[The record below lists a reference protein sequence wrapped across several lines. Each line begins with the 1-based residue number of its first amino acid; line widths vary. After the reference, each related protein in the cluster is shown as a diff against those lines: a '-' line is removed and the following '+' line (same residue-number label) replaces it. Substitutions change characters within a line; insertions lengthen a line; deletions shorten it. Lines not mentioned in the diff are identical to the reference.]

1 MMESAGQREDAVK
14 WGGIPPAGE
23 NPIADKNNFV
33 GKVLLT
39 LAVCVGIWTI
49 YRFIGGRL
57 ISGEPIF
64 SFLHWI
70 TCIITA
76 LFLVCIIFLRRTII
90 QHVRSSIVWKLVFYP
105 SFIVNLL
112 LLIFSLHVVLFRFF
126 STYYLD
132 SNVSMAFDTVM
143 KPLLTVVPLVIGWR
157 LLFRE
162 KRAPVRFH
170 RKNMAS
176 GIISALVLVSAFIF
190 LLYIMQVIFFRMFG
204 VMEAGSVSLIPGWRY
219 MGTVKFI
226 LLWLMFV
233 VSTGFAEEYEA
244 RGFLQDQLM
253 RVQSPWKSIL
263 ITALIFAAAHIPIFV
278 FIHHLAFW
286 QGFYY
291 FVYLVP
297 MSFFLSIYYHWS
309 RNLPAVMIY
318 HGLFDWMLSAIYITA
333 KYDASYESSIHVAW
347 GIFFIAS
354 LFAITINLALL
365 YVFYRVFWK
374 KDRPSGSLGFKIPI
388 ISDWK
393 GPRARRFRRDDSSI
407 SWGKTIFTLGV
418 ACVLFSGLV
427 MGFGAAFGTMDP
439 TVVADQIIGREDES
453 NVVDLTT
460 MELMNSEITSMNDYT
475 GTGQT
480 SQITQTIENENVVN
494 VSFKLTW
501 SDEADATFRHKNEPD
516 TFTIDVS
523 SPGGISE
530 TETGANTYGQQGL
543 IEFKVAVPYEENPSL
558 EGTGAWNINITVES
572 GNHEAPRFGP
582 IGFIDSGNSFTLE
595 ISHEYYQEIE

>member
-1 MMESAGQREDAVK
+1 MSESEMMELTGQREDAVK

-23 NPIADKNNFV
+23 NPITDSNKFV

-49 YRFIGGRL
+49 YRAVGGQ
-57 ISGEPIF
+57 IF
-64 SFLHWI
+64 SGLHSEASMI
-70 TCIITA
+70 
-76 LFLVCIIFLRRTII
+76 
-90 QHVRSSIVWKLVFYP
+90 SD
-105 SFIVNLL
+105 
-112 LLIFSLHVVLFRFF
+112 FF
-126 STYYLD
+126 
-132 SNVSMAFDTVM
+132 A
-143 KPLLTVVPLVIGWR
+143 KPLFTVLPIYFLWR
-157 LLFRE
+157 FLFKE
-162 KRAPVRFH
+162 KRAPVRFG

-190 LLYIMQVIFFRMFG
+190 LLYICQVIFFRLFG
-204 VMEAGSVSLIPGWRY
+204 VMEAGSVELIPGWRY
-219 MGTVKFI
+219 MGTVEFI

-263 ITALIFAAAHIPIFV
+263 ITALIFAAAHIPIFI

-333 KYDASYESSIHVAW
+333 RYDVSYETSIHVQW

-374 KDRPSGSLGFKIPI
+374 KDRPSGSMGFKVPL

-407 SWGKTIFTLGV
+407 SWGKTIFALGV
-418 ACVLFSGLV
+418 ASVLFSGFV
-427 MGFGAAFGTMDP
+427 MAFGAAFGTMDP
-439 TVVADQIIGREDES
+439 TVVSDRIIGKEDEL
-453 NVVDLTT
+453 NLVDLSA
-460 MELMNSEITSMNDYT
+460 MELIMGEIISISDYA
-475 GTGQT
+475 GTGET
-480 SQITQTIENENVVN
+480 SRITQPIEDENVVN
-494 VSFKLTW
+494 VSFKLIW
-501 SDEADATFRHKNEPD
+501 SDEADATFRHQNEPD
-516 TFTIDVS
+516 SFTMDVS

-530 TETGANTYGQQGL
+530 TGTGANTYGQQGL
-543 IEFKVAVPYEENPSL
+543 IEFTVSVPYEENPSL
-558 EGTGAWNINITVES
+558 EGTGTWNINITVVS
-572 GNHEAPRFGP
+572 GDHEATGP
-582 IGFIDSGNSFTLE
+582 AALKFLDNGNSYNLE
-595 ISHEYYQEIE
+595 IFYEYYRETE

>member
-1 MMESAGQREDAVK
+1 MLPRETGILANRKYRPITKEGHQMSESERMEIKGQREEAIK

-23 NPIADKNNFV
+23 NPITDSNKFV

-39 LAVCVGIWTI
+39 LAICIGIWTI
-49 YRFIGGRL
+49 YRAVGGQ
-57 ISGEPIF
+57 IF
-64 SFLHWI
+64 TGLHTNSSMI
-70 TCIITA
+70 TDFFA
-76 LFLVCIIFLRRTII
+76 KPLFTVLPIIFLWR
-90 QHVRSSIVWKLVFYP
+90 F
-105 SFIVNLL
+105 
-112 LLIFSLHVVLFRFF
+112 LF
-126 STYYLD
+126 
-132 SNVSMAFDTVM
+132 
-143 KPLLTVVPLVIGWR
+143 K
-157 LLFRE
+157 E
-162 KRAPVRFH
+162 KRAPVRFG
-170 RKNMAS
+170 RKNMES
-176 GIISALVLVSAFIF
+176 GIISALVLVSSFIF
-190 LLYIMQVIFFRMFG
+190 LLYIMQIIFFRMFG
-204 VMEAGSVSLIPGWRY
+204 VMEAGSVSLIPGWKY
-219 MGTVKFI
+219 MGTVEFI

-263 ITALIFAAAHIPIFV
+263 ITALIFAAGHIPIFI

-297 MSFFLSIYYHWS
+297 MSIFLSIYYHWS

-333 KYDASYESSIHVAW
+333 RYDASYGNSIHVAW

-374 KDRPSGSLGFKIPI
+374 KDRPSGSMGFKIPI

-393 GPRARRFRRDDSSI
+393 GPRPRRFRRDDSSI
-407 SWGKTIFTLGV
+407 SWGKTIFALG
-418 ACVLFSGLV
+418 AASVLFSGFV

-439 TVVADQIIGREDES
+439 SVVADQIIDKKDES
-453 NVVDLTT
+453 KEVDLSA
-460 MELMNSEITSMNDYT
+460 MDLVVSDISQITDYV

-480 SQITQTIENENVVN
+480 SPIPHSIVEENVVN

-516 TFTIDVS
+516 TLTIEVS
-523 SPGGISE
+523 SHGGISQSE
-530 TETGANTYGQQGL
+530 SGANSYGQQGV
-543 IEFKVAVPYEENPSL
+543 IEFRVAVPLKENPSL
-558 EGTGAWNINITVES
+558 EGTGPWNINITVVS
-572 GNHEAPRFGP
+572 GDHEASGP
-582 IGFIDSGNSFTLE
+582 AALKFLDNGNSFTLE
-595 ISHEYYQEIE
+595 INHEYYQETE